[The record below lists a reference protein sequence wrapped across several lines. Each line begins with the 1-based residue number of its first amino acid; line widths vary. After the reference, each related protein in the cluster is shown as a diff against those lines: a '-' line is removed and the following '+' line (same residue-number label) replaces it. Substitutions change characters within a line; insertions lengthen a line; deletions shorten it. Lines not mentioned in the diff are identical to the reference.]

1 MTGDAVRTKS
11 LRGIEER
18 MNALEPGSL
27 RYRVLESAKNFKTSW
42 VDLGRSLY
50 SVYKDK
56 LYKEWG
62 YATFD
67 AYTSKEIG
75 IRKQTAVKLLKSYF
89 FLEKEEP
96 AYLKGEYVESS
107 DAASIPGYE
116 SVNVLRL
123 AKEKKELQAQDY
135 QYLKKEVFEKGKD
148 ASEARKELT
157 ALIRERRELEPEEA
171 WEKRKLSTVK
181 RFLGTLKALRQEVET
196 AKLLPHPLVKEIA
209 SLIKKIESEIC

>member
-1 MTGDAVRTKS
+1 MTPDAARTKS
-11 LRGIEER
+11 LKGIEER
-18 MNALEPGSL
+18 MSELEPGSL

-50 SVYKDK
+50 SVYRDK

-96 AYLKGEYVESS
+96 VYLKEEYVASS

-148 ASEARKELT
+148 AADARKELT